1 VKVERILRD
10 HHECLRRLL
19 AEVRSAR
26 THELEPA
33 FEALTDAVEIDW
45 ILAVR
50 HLHPILE
57 RLAYPDLNRTIEVHR
72 RLCHVVD
79 ELCNLCQ
86 AGPQFSSALNVL
98 AVRLEQHIVDTERMV
113 VPFLTRWLACD
124 RREKLGNAMLDSVDE
139 LHSEEW
145 LGAPPHLRVA
155 AD

>member
-1 VKVERILRD
+1 M
-10 HHECLRRLL
+10 
-19 AEVRSAR
+19 
-26 THELEPA
+26 
-33 FEALTDAVEIDW
+33 
-45 ILAVR
+45 
-50 HLHPILE
+50 
-57 RLAYPDLNRTIEVHR
+57 
-72 RLCHVVD
+72 
-79 ELCNLCQ
+79 
-86 AGPQFSSALNVL
+86 L